1 LKKVLQKSKMVR
13 LQTITKDRVKTRDPA
28 SAGYIETH
36 RDRYSG
42 LFGGEW
48 MGRRYPS
55 KEAWRAHIE
64 AVKKKWP
71 DQKWHL
77 GDSVPEPPYPLESIA
92 MAYSM
97 PTRRTRKRRK
107 P

>member
-1 LKKVLQKSKMVR
+1 MVR

-28 SAGYIETH
+28 TGSHIETH
-36 RDRYSG
+36 RDKYSG
-42 LFGGEW
+42 LFGGDL
-48 MGRRYPS
+48 MGRSLS
-55 KEAWRAHIE
+55 KEAAEAHLD

-71 DQKWHL
+71 NQKWNL
-77 GDSVPEPPYPLESIA
+77 RDPVPEPPYPFESVA
-92 MAYSM
+92 MRV

>member
-1 LKKVLQKSKMVR
+1 MVR

-28 SAGYIETH
+28 TGSHIETH
-36 RDRYSG
+36 RDKYSG
-42 LFGGEW
+42 LFGGES
-48 MGRRYPS
+48 MGRGLS
-55 KEAWRAHIE
+55 KEAAEAHLD

-77 GDSVPEPPYPLESIA
+77 GDPVPEPQYPLESISV
-92 MAYSM
+92 AYRV